1 MNLNNHQQLA
11 CLPEIL
17 RVWGLLQLECVIK
30 HLDLDLPREQPQR
43 IQSSLQACGRLCML
57 DFVAQW
63 QCLMIFTVSN
73 ISKHCSN

>member
-11 CLPEIL
+11 CLPEIM

-57 DFVAQW
+57 DFVAQ
-63 QCLMIFTVSN
+63 
-73 ISKHCSN
+73 